1 MDWDGGLMRMVAWP
15 LRMISSADTTTAG
28 RAPYE
33 AAGRSGRTQ
42 LTRRGVLPG
51 LDVSRAG
58 SAGQGA
64 SDSEPASRP
73 ARSHTILWRVGLAL
87 LLADVGVACLSYYRH
102 DDPVVLGS
110 FVPRYW
116 HLAVI
121 LTVAGLAALA
131 ASSYRRLV
139 NEVEGRSRPRGLLR
153 RVGVVLTTLTVLL
166 VAAAA
171 LVPLSLGA
179 AITTYHVLS
188 PRGPD
193 GCRIVVA
200 EDTFLLLGSGRVF
213 VLPAGA
219 HQARQVA
226 QFTTDD
232 GYRPVSLGTYRLT
245 WTGSEA
251 DLALWGDAGAPV
263 FWEPV
268 PLGCN
273 G

>member
-1 MDWDGGLMRMVAWP
+1 M
-15 LRMISSADTTTAG
+15 
-28 RAPYE
+28 
-33 AAGRSGRTQ
+33 
-42 LTRRGVLPG
+42 LPG
-51 LDVSRAG
+51 LAVVRAG

-64 SDSEPASRP
+64 SDSEPAPRL
-73 ARSHTILWRVGLAL
+73 ARSPTILWCVGLAL
-87 LLADVGVACLSYYRH
+87 LLADVGVACLSYYRR

-116 HLAVI
+116 HLATI
-121 LTVAGLAALA
+121 LTLAGTAALVAGW
-131 ASSYRRLV
+131 YRRLID
-139 NEVEGRSRPRGLLR
+139 EVEGRSRPRGLR
-153 RVGVVLTTLTVLL
+153 RRAGVVLITLTVLL
-166 VAAAA
+166 ISAAA
-171 LVPLSLGA
+171 LIPLSLGA

-213 VLPAGA
+213 VLPAAA
-219 HQARQVA
+219 HQAHQIA

-245 WTGSEA
+245 WTGSTA

-263 FWEPV
+263 FWQPV
-268 PLGCN
+268 PLGCT

>member
-1 MDWDGGLMRMVAWP
+1 M
-15 LRMISSADTTTAG
+15 
-28 RAPYE
+28 
-33 AAGRSGRTQ
+33 
-42 LTRRGVLPG
+42 
-51 LDVSRAG
+51 DVSRAE
-58 SAGQGA
+58 SAGQGTA
-64 SDSEPASRP
+64 DSERGPRP
-73 ARSHTILWRVGLAL
+73 ARSPAILWCVGLAL

-116 HLAVI
+116 HLAGIVT
-121 LTVAGLAALA
+121 LVGTAALVAG
-131 ASSYRRLV
+131 SYRRLE
-139 NEVEGRSRPRGLLR
+139 NEAQGRSRPRGLLR
-153 RVGVVLTTLTVLL
+153 RAGVVLTTLTVLL
-166 VAAAA
+166 VAAIA
-171 LVPLSLGA
+171 LIPVSLGA
-179 AITTYHVLS
+179 AVTTYHVLK

-200 EDTFLLLGSGRVF
+200 EDAFLLLGSGRVF

-219 HQARQVA
+219 RQVRQVT

-245 WTGSEA
+245 WIGSKA

-263 FWEPV
+263 FWQPV
-268 PLGCN
+268 PLGCS

>member
-1 MDWDGGLMRMVAWP
+1 M
-15 LRMISSADTTTAG
+15 
-28 RAPYE
+28 
-33 AAGRSGRTQ
+33 
-42 LTRRGVLPG
+42 LPG
-51 LDVSRAG
+51 LAVSQAG
-58 SAGQGA
+58 STRQGA
-64 SDSEPASRP
+64 SASEPGPKP
-73 ARSHTILWRVGLAL
+73 ARSPTILWCVGLAL

-116 HLAVI
+116 HLAGI
-121 LTVAGLAALA
+121 LTLAGTAGLAAG
-131 ASSYRRLV
+131 SYRRLM
-139 NEVEGRSRPRGLLR
+139 NEEQGRSRPRGLLR
-153 RVGVVLTTLTVLL
+153 RAGVVLTTLTVLL
-166 VAAAA
+166 VAAVA
-171 LVPLSLGA
+171 LIPVSLGA
-179 AITTYHVLS
+179 AVTTYHVLS

-213 VLPAGA
+213 VLPAAA

-245 WTGSEA
+245 WTGSKA

-268 PLGCN
+268 PLGCT